1 MPDAYD
7 THRPIH
13 CHKIRPIA
21 LNAARFATMFLH
33 VALVDSNEPEEQP
46 DVQQVAKL
54 NRHIKLNSVF
64 QTIQQHY

>member
-33 VALVDSNEPEEQP
+33 VALVDARSGLGFADGADDQQLHHRP
-46 DVQQVAKL
+46 DL
-54 NRHIKLNSVF
+54 
-64 QTIQQHY
+64 